1 MSILR
6 FQLPGHQIPDGLV
19 PPCGIFA
26 LVEHGVGF
34 IADGRDDGVF
44 AGELPGGRSP
54 PAPRA
59 YFGPGLIGWPI
70 AKATWFELAAETRKA
85 SRSRIWFSSSV
96 FKIPAGML
104 DTFDNSRRR
113 RSLLRRVK
121 ASAVAVCGS
130 RTTA

>member
-34 IADGRDDGVF
+34 IAGGRDDGVC

-70 AKATWFELAAETRKA
+70 AKATWENRSEEHTSELQ
-85 SRSRIWFSSSV
+85 SRFGISYAV
-96 FKIPAGML
+96 FCLK
-104 DTFDNSRRR
+104 T
-113 RSLLRRVK
+113 
-121 ASAVAVCGS
+121 
-130 RTTA
+130 